1 MTAPPSDQPRPQP
14 ESAAER
20 SRRRLLSYS
29 TKNMVYSMLA
39 VLAIAFAVWAIQP
52 ADSEQLQRQPVE
64 VASPARYAQ
73 EQSGWPLW
81 VAGELEQGWTATYA
95 RYSAVAEVRSWR
107 VGWST
112 PEGEHAAMDQTGE
125 SGSALA
131 GWQQALV
138 GEDARQVGRE
148 QLEGPEG
155 TVTWQVW
162 EGSDGAS
169 LVLPPGEPGAG
180 QRVTTVVHGTAD
192 LAELTRLAESLEP
205 LPE

>member
-14 ESAAER
+14 ESAAKR
-20 SRRRLLSYS
+20 SRQRLRSYS

-39 VLAIAFAVWAIQP
+39 VLALVFVVWAIQP

-64 VASPARYAQ
+64 VVSPARYAQ

-95 RYSAVAEVRSWR
+95 RYSAVAQVRSWR

-112 PEGEHAAMDQTGE
+112 PEGEHAALDQTGA

-131 GWQQALV
+131 GWQRALV
-138 GEDARQVGRE
+138 GEDATQVGRRE
-148 QLEGPEG
+148 IDGPEG
-155 TVTWQVW
+155 TASWQVW
-162 EGSDGAS
+162 QGSGATS
-169 LVLPPGEPGAG
+169 LVLPPAQPGAG
-180 QRVTTVVHGTAD
+180 QQVTTVVHGTAE
-192 LAELTRLAESLEP
+192 LAELTRLAESLQP